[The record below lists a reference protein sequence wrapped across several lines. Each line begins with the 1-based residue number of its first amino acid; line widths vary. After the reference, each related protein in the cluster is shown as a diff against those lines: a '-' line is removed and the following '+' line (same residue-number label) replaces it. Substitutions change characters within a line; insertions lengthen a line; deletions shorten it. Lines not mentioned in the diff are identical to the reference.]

1 MTTSA
6 KATCTWQGVWV
17 TIPVTYFQRV
27 VSAPIDL
34 PPTENGQTLRIRSV
48 PYAFTE
54 RNASTTPNAAL
65 KSWWALTVTIRR
77 IPLVRR
83 VFYL

>member
-1 MTTSA
+1 MVSPRGIEPRSRALQAPAMTTSA

-65 KSWWALTVTIRR
+65 KSW
-77 IPLVRR
+77 
-83 VFYL
+83 